1 MDTDLCRVYHAQN
14 VNTNRSDNIV
24 TIIVNDCLFYYR
36 SILEKEGPSSLFRGL
51 GPNLVGVAPS
61 RYSKNT
67 LHAIVAWA
75 HVAQKCHSTYM

>member
-1 MDTDLCRVYHAQN
+1 MDADHCLSLSCTECEYKIEVR
-14 VNTNRSDNIV
+14 
-24 TIIVNDCLFYYR
+24 IIVSDCLFYYS

-67 LHAIVAWA
+67 SHTIVAQT
-75 HVAQKCHSTYM
+75 HVVQKCYSTYM

>member
-14 VNTNRSDNIV
+14 VNTNRV

-67 LHAIVAWA
+67 LHAIVA
-75 HVAQKCHSTYM
+75 